1 VDKISENY
9 GCCGIC
15 SNNKTKE
22 AATGDMNIIH
32 HVSSWVPCFFW
43 DCKRR
48 GDKNTE
54 PIKPSL
60 CVEKCSENTLGKSI
74 KELKKMAANSE
85 KHPHTAAALAK
96 VPQTSSESV
105 IEKEKKPDSET
116 QKEEQKPRAHG
127 P

>member
-1 VDKISENY
+1 
-9 GCCGIC
+9 
-15 SNNKTKE
+15 
-22 AATGDMNIIH
+22 MNIIH

-85 KHPHTAAALAK
+85 YYCSRTWRTLWEEFLGPSKPKKRCKTCKTSLKHKDSCSCARRTLWEEFLGPSK
-96 VPQTSSESV
+96 P
-105 IEKEKKPDSET
+105 KKRCKT
-116 QKEEQKPRAHG
+116 CKTM
-127 P
+127 